1 MQKQYYLNINME
13 NIRTEE
19 IFETDSEKEYEVEKI
34 IRERPKRQKNPKT
47 GKMEYI
53 KEYLVKWVGYESPT
67 WEPEYNLVNSQEL
80 LKEFLLKQVM
90 KRLKK
95 EKEKPK
101 TPRTFDIYNNKK
113 FPKSPKK
120 KRKNTESQTEDISTF
135 SYSNSNNIISN
146 KININNININSDNN
160 NNEKIIKEAKDKEK
174 EKEKEKNKEDEIVNM
189 DTYYDIEIL
198 DEKKNSEYKNGSYN
212 TIIDISSKGSNICEK
227 ETDKDKDTISHKNK
241 DKNKDNQ
248 KEEKKS
254 NKKDLNDNQRPKIEN
269 NVINAI
275 KEVDNIIDLGKFS
288 ESIYSDEENEDEEN
302 SKIVNGKIKNKSNEK
317 KNEVLYYL
325 EKKRLNSE
333 KDKDIYEEKDDN
345 LKVIGIYSMKVPNE
359 YEKGIIVNIKFK
371 KNNKIYI
378 EEFNTQSEEIPS
390 DYLVKYYEMFICEFF
405 KGQIYSQELCFD

>member
-1 MQKQYYLNINME
+1 M
-13 NIRTEE
+13 
-19 IFETDSEKEYEVEKI
+19 
-34 IRERPKRQKNPKT
+34 
-47 GKMEYI
+47 
-53 KEYLVKWVGYESPT
+53 
-67 WEPEYNLVNSQEL
+67 
-80 LKEFLLKQVM
+80 
-90 KRLKK
+90 
-95 EKEKPK
+95 
-101 TPRTFDIYNNKK
+101 
-113 FPKSPKK
+113 
-120 KRKNTESQTEDISTF
+120 
-135 SYSNSNNIISN
+135 
-146 KININNININSDNN
+146 
-160 NNEKIIKEAKDKEK
+160 
-174 EKEKEKNKEDEIVNM
+174 
-189 DTYYDIEIL
+189 
-198 DEKKNSEYKNGSYN
+198 
-212 TIIDISSKGSNICEK
+212 
-227 ETDKDKDTISHKNK
+227 
-241 DKNKDNQ
+241 
-248 KEEKKS
+248 
-254 NKKDLNDNQRPKIEN
+254 
-269 NVINAI
+269 INAI